1 LGITRLRDQGVR
13 VGAHR
18 LAGFDRMLADAG
30 LQIVKRCTLGFGPF
44 TLMGL
49 PALPDQLGARLN
61 ARLQAFADR
70 GVPGLRST
78 GGQYVVLAR
87 RPPEHAGLQVLQ

>member
-1 LGITRLRDQGVR
+1 
-13 VGAHR
+13 
-18 LAGFDRMLADAG
+18 MLADAG
-30 LQIVKRCTLGFGPF
+30 LQIVKRRTLGFGPF

-49 PALPDQLGARLN
+49 LALPDQLGVRLN

-78 GGQYVVLAR
+78 GGQYLVLAC
-87 RPPEHAGLQVLQ
+87 RPSEHAGLGGTAVAADSFT